1 MTIKPIPPAT
11 PQHVL
16 PPNLDHE
23 YFEDG
28 ARHPFRHDA
37 GGFELVNAWW
47 LAEAALLTYAP
58 VEFASQQFRNA
69 GWTIDDDQPF
79 SGASTLCYVAHSPD
93 AVIVAFRG
101 TRVLKPGTAPSLA
114 ALREVVADIST
125 DGRVTLIESGHGGVV
140 HCGFHAALEQI
151 WAAALQPCL
160 TRLKAA
166 SPARTIWLTGHS
178 LGGALAT
185 LAAARLAGVTGL
197 YTFGSPR
204 VGDRQF
210 AERCPDRA
218 YRVVNN
224 NDIVPHV
231 PRVGPSAI
239 PPLFRTYEHVGRLK
253 YIAGDGAVQDN
264 PSRWS
269 RLTDGFHSRYGQL
282 LGRGKRLRSGW
293 QLELPDDGFNDHGPL
308 FYALRLWNAYARAQT
323 GSR

>member
-23 YFEDG
+23 YFKDG

-69 GWTIDDDQPF
+69 GWTVDDDQPF

-151 WAAALQPCL
+151 WAAELQPCL

-166 SPARTIWLTGHS
+166 NPARTIWLTGHS

-204 VGDRQF
+204 VGDR
-210 AERCPDRA
+210 AVRA
-218 YRVVNN
+218 AM
-224 NDIVPHV
+224 
-231 PRVGPSAI
+231 S
-239 PPLFRTYEHVGRLK
+239 
-253 YIAGDGAVQDN
+253 
-264 PSRWS
+264 
-269 RLTDGFHSRYGQL
+269 
-282 LGRGKRLRSGW
+282 
-293 QLELPDDGFNDHGPL
+293 
-308 FYALRLWNAYARAQT
+308 
-323 GSR
+323 